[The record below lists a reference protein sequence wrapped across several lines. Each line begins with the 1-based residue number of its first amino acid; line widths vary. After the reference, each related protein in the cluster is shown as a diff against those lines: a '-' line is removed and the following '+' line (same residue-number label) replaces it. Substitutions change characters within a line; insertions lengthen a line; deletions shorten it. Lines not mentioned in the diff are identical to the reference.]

1 MDLGLRDRVGIVGGS
16 SRGMG
21 RAVAVALA
29 REGASLTLSARTEPD
44 LRKTEIE
51 IARFSSQQHVFA
63 VKADLSVPDDI
74 KRVVRNT
81 FNRFGRIDVLV
92 NNLAAPPVSRPSEAG
107 DQMWV
112 DTMENNF
119 MSVVRMCREV
129 IPFMKQQQWGRI
141 INVLAAEVKQPD
153 LGSALSTSSRLAVA
167 GYAKSLANEL
177 ASFNITVNNVIPGL
191 VLTERMS
198 ALFRE
203 EGMRTGQNEADVL
216 KAATGKIPM
225 RRAGKPEEVGDLITF
240 LASERAGYIT
250 GANVQLDGGLV
261 QSTV

>member
-1 MDLGLRDRVGIVGGS
+1 MDLGLRDRVAIVGGS

-21 RAVAVALA
+21 KAIAVALA
-29 REGASLTLSARTEPD
+29 REGASLTISARTESD

-51 IARFSSQQHVFA
+51 IARSSSQQHVFA
-63 VKADLSVPDDI
+63 VKADLSIPDDI

-92 NNLAAPPVSRPSEAG
+92 NNLSGPPASRPSEAG
-107 DQMWV
+107 DQLWS
-112 DTMENNF
+112 DAIENNF

-141 INVLAAEVKQPD
+141 INILAAEVKQPD
-153 LGSALSTSSRLAVA
+153 HGTALSTSSRLAVA

-177 ASFNITVNNVIPGL
+177 ASFNITVNNVLPGL
-191 VLTERMS
+191 VLTERVS
-198 ALFRE
+198 SLFRE
-203 EGMRTGQNEADVL
+203 EGMRLGQNETEVL
-216 KAATGKIPM
+216 KTAIGKVPM
-225 RRAGKPEEVGDLITF
+225 RRAGKPEEMGDLIAF
-240 LASERAGYIT
+240 LASEKAGYIT
-250 GANVQLDGGLV
+250 GANVQLDGGLL

>member
-1 MDLGLRDRVGIVGGS
+1 MDLGLRDRVAIVGGS

-21 RAVAVALA
+21 KATAVALA
-29 REGASLTLSARTEPD
+29 REGASLTISARTEAD

-51 IARFSSQQHVFA
+51 IARSSSQQHVFA

-92 NNLAAPPVSRPSEAG
+92 NNLGGPPASRPSEAG
-107 DQMWV
+107 DQQWN
-112 DTMENNF
+112 DALEHNF

-141 INVLAAEVKQPD
+141 INILAAEVKQPEH
-153 LGSALSTSSRLAVA
+153 GTALSTSSRLAVA
-167 GYAKSLANEL
+167 GYSKALANEL
-177 ASFNITVNNVIPGL
+177 ASFNITVNNVLPGL
-191 VLTERMS
+191 VLTERVRS
-198 ALFRE
+198 LFQE
-203 EGMRTGQNEADVL
+203 EGARSGQGAEDVMK
-216 KAATGKIPM
+216 KAVSKVPM
-225 RRAGKPEEVGDLITF
+225 RRAGKPDEMGDLIAF

-250 GANVQLDGGLV
+250 GTNVQLDGGLL
-261 QSTV
+261 QNTI